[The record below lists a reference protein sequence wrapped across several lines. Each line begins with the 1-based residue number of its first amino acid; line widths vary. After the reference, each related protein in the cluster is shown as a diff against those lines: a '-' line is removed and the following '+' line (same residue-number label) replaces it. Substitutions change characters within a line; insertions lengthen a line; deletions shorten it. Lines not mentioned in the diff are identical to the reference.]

1 MMGKAAILCV
11 DDEQTVLRSLR
22 GQITH
27 HFGSRYLCEIAES
40 PDEALEIIEELHQD
54 GTSVLTIVS
63 DWLMPHMRGDEFLI
77 QVHQRF
83 PHILTILLTG
93 QADPEAI
100 TRAQTQANL
109 FSYIPKPWD
118 EATLVEVLRSGLEQL
133 DD

>member
-1 MMGKAAILCV
+1 MSGKATILCV

-22 GQITH
+22 GQISQ
-27 HFGSRYLCEIAES
+27 HFGTRYLCEIAES
-40 PDEALEIIEELHQD
+40 PDEALEIIEELQGD
-54 GTSVLTIVS
+54 GNPVLTIVS

-83 PHILTILLTG
+83 PHIITILLTG
-93 QADPEAI
+93 QANAEAI
-100 TRAQTQANL
+100 ARAQAQANL

-118 EATLVEVLRSGLEQL
+118 EATLVQVLRSGLEQL